1 MTFARGVFA
10 GIAMLLGVSALAA
23 EPELPS
29 MQDLVG
35 TEDLELFRLSP
46 SGRYLA
52 YVRRRSGNNALE
64 IRDLE
69 NPAKAK
75 VATLGNWWPD
85 RMVWVDDRRLA
96 VQDRA
101 ILYSFGRNN
110 MTFRRVLRGWDRED
124 NRRFGD
130 SEFGKQID
138 YWTLNSDVPD
148 DDESVIITSTNLKGY
163 TSVHRYNMFTGV
175 MTDIIVGRKH
185 KVDRWVSLDD
195 GTPVIGLRE
204 SGDREIVLVPE
215 PGSDDWIEHEK
226 LHKNAPFTLGS
237 APTGPYQ
244 DLVSRWWY
252 LDASGNMIFT
262 EAASSGRRRVTQY
275 DPREA
280 RVVDVLL
287 EDERYD
293 VGGGGTR
300 MSLLGRDREI
310 AGIFFAKHKSV
321 VTAFNPELE
330 AVVAAASEKATG
342 RSIKPL
348 TWTEDFEHTIIESG
362 SGVQNTTWYHY
373 RASDDRLTVI
383 GDLSLDETEFQ
394 LSQMRYVTLPV
405 ADGPMLDG
413 YLRLPPEAVGAPK
426 GLIVAA
432 RWQINARANDGYDAD
447 LTYLTTRG
455 YAVLEVNPRGVLG
468 YGKQFYAEGARNGF
482 ETLTDDL
489 RVSAQWAAAERGF
502 GAEQTVLFGSGM
514 GGAHALLAAARF
526 PDSFQ
531 AVATYGAPTDFAAQ
545 YRAYAKDD
553 NANGEAYLALAA
565 VDPKKPRSSLK
576 DLSPMAQASAIRQPV
591 LLFHGDEDTRV
602 DAKQADSLAKAIRKA
617 GGRVRVERVADEGW
631 LFRSSTKRRIMLE
644 QILELFDA
652 NITIVEASEP

>member
-1 MTFARGVFA
+1 MTVSRAFIAWVITFVCA
-10 GIAMLLGVSALAA
+10 GALA
-23 EPELPS
+23 EERELPS

-46 SGRYLA
+46 NGRYLA

-64 IRDLE
+64 VRDLE
-69 NPAKAK
+69 DPAKPK

-96 VQDRA
+96 VQDRGV
-101 ILYSFGRNN
+101 LYSFGRNN

-130 SEFGKQID
+130 SEFGKRID
-138 YWTLNSDVPD
+138 YWSLYSDVPD

-185 KVDRWVSLDD
+185 KANRWISLSD

-226 LHKNAPFTLGS
+226 LHQNAPFTLGP
-237 APTGPYQ
+237 APAGPYQ
-244 DLVSRWWY
+244 NRASKWWY
-252 LDASGNMIFT
+252 LDADSNVVFAET
-262 EAASSGRRRVTQY
+262 ASSGRMRITRY

-280 RVVDVLL
+280 RVIDVLL

-293 VGGGGTR
+293 LGSSGTR
-300 MSLLGRDREI
+300 LNLLQRDRQI
-310 AGIFFAKHKSV
+310 AGIFHAKHKSV
-321 VTAFNPELE
+321 VTAFDPELE
-330 AVVAAASEKATG
+330 TVLAAASEKTG
-342 RSIKPL
+342 ERHNEPL
-348 TWTEDFEHTIIESG
+348 VWTEDFEHTIIESN

-373 RASDDRLTVI
+373 RASDDRLTVL
-383 GDLSLDETEFQ
+383 GDLSLDDTEFQ
-394 LSQMRYVTLPV
+394 IPQMRYVALTV
-405 ADGPMLDG
+405 ADGTTLDG
-413 YLRLPPEAVGAPK
+413 YLRLPPEEIGAPK
-426 GLIVAA
+426 GLVVAA
-432 RWQINARANDGYDAD
+432 QWQVSARAYDGYDPD
-447 LTYLTTRG
+447 LSFLATRG

-468 YGKQFYAEGARNGF
+468 YGKQFYAQGTRNGF
-482 ETLTDDL
+482 EILTDDL
-489 RVSAQWAAAERGF
+489 RDAARWAEAELGLS
-502 GAEQTVLFGSGM
+502 AEQTVLFGRGM

-526 PDSFQ
+526 PDDFQ
-531 AVATYGAPTDFAAQ
+531 AVATYGAPTDFALQ
-545 YRAYAKDD
+545 YRAYAKGD

-565 VDPKKPRSSLK
+565 RDPKKPRSSLK
-576 DLSPMAQASAIRQPV
+576 DLSPTAQAAAIRQPV
-591 LLFHGDEDTRV
+591 LLFHGDDDERV

-617 GGRVRVERVADEGW
+617 GGSVRVERVADEGW
-631 LFRSSTKRRIMLE
+631 LFRSATKRRIMLD

-652 NITIVEASEP
+652 NITVVEPSEP